1 MKKEIA
7 AICAA
12 YLLVSC
18 ATTVDNSQLIGNW
31 IEIVPS
37 APELVQG
44 MTLTADGSASS
55 IGMATLKY
63 QRWQSTS
70 DSQLILWGE
79 SIGNGQ
85 TIDFSDTLKIIRV
98 TTDSLFLESAGGYQ
112 SRYFKVSDP
121 DHVRPFAVVDS
132 LKVRAELGDLIERT
146 FVGLLPAASCPGI
159 EYTLLL
165 YNQQNSGDGVYKLT
179 QRYLEAE
186 NGKDYT
192 ATSYGRQYT
201 LRGDAVNPDA
211 VVLELIPFSTPL
223 ETINLL
229 LLKNGDLE
237 LLNSKFERADSKL
250 NYTLK
255 LQ

>member
-1 MKKEIA
+1 MKKEITA
-7 AICAA
+7 VCAA
-12 YLLVSC
+12 YLLASC

-31 IEIVPS
+31 IEIIPS

-44 MTLTADGSASS
+44 IALTDDGSASS

-63 QRWQSTS
+63 QRWQSANNS
-70 DSQLILWGE
+70 RLILWGE

-98 TTDSLFLESAGGYQ
+98 TTDSLFLESTGGYR

-121 DHVRPFAVVDS
+121 DHVRHFEVIDS
-132 LKVRAELGDLIERT
+132 LKMRPELGELIERT
-146 FVGLLPAASCPGI
+146 FAGTLPAASCPGI

-211 VVLELIPFSTPL
+211 VVMELVPFSTPS

-229 LLKNGDLE
+229 VLKDGNLE
-237 LLNSKFERADSKL
+237 LLNNKFERADSKL